1 MRENL
6 PAFFALELLRAQVH
20 QFVVIHLAR
29 RAHVH
34 REILEHL
41 AFVFPHLFQRQRT
54 HVPRLARNGMRNA
67 ATRKV
72 RRVENVAGQFF
83 GNVVV
88 AVDFLDN
95 DLAFLF
101 HVGLFEAWVHE
112 HVGNHVHR
120 ERHVFRD
127 DVRVKARLL
136 ARRVRFQVTAAVL
149 DAARDIQGRTVLRT
163 LENKMFVKM
172 AQSEFVRL
180 LVAGA
185 AREPRPHGRGIGVR
199 HIVRLH
205 DNAVRQH
212 RAPVNSFLGVL
223 HQNEI

>member
-1 MRENL
+1 MRKHL
-6 PAFFALELLRAQVH
+6 PAFFALELLRAQIH

-54 HVPRLARNGMRNA
+54 HVTRLARNGMRNA

-72 RRVENVAGQFF
+72 RRIEHVARQFL
-83 GNVVV
+83 GNIVV

-95 DLAFLF
+95 DLALLF
-101 HVGLFEAWVHE
+101 HVGLFEARVHE
-112 HVGNHVHR
+112 HISNHVHR

-136 ARRVRFQVTAAVL
+136 ARRVRFQVTAAVF
-149 DAARDIQGRTVLRT
+149 DTARDIQGGTVFRA
-163 LENKMFVKM
+163 LEHKMFVEM
-172 AQSEFVRL
+172 TQSKFVRL
-180 LVAGA
+180 LVAGS
-185 AREPRPHGRGIGVR
+185 AREPSSYGRGIGVR

-223 HQNEI
+223 HQNQI